1 MNNKTENIQK
11 LEQTNEVK
19 LCSFNSHKPFDKVVS
34 DFEQQLGRFD
44 EMTALSSSNIQK
56 TVKSMEG
63 TSGLMIISTLEMGKL
78 LPALLSSSIQA
89 KQYLVG
95 NPYIANTMAQHNT
108 LAALYAPPR
117 VLIYTKDE
125 KTWISYDLP
134 SASFGKLSSSKID
147 QTAKDLDQKFEK
159 LARIALA

>member
-1 MNNKTENIQK
+1 MNKRTENILK
-11 LEQTNEVK
+11 LEQTNEIQ
-19 LCSFNSHKPFDKVVS
+19 LCSFNSHKPFHKVVS
-34 DFEQQLGRFD
+34 DFEQELGRFD
-44 EMTALSSSNIQK
+44 QLTALSSSNIQK
-56 TVKSMEG
+56 TIKSMEG
-63 TSGLMIISTLEMGKL
+63 PSGLMIISTLEMGKL
-78 LPALLSSSIQA
+78 LPALLSLSIQA

-95 NPYIANTMAQHNT
+95 NPYIANIMAQHNT

-134 SASFGKLSSSKID
+134 SASFGKLSSPEIH

-159 LARIALA
+159 LARTALA